1 MCQVSCPVKSAQLNG
16 KANLRIT
23 PKTDSITA
31 WLRPLGVWFKGPVH
45 PKLNERISLTQQT
58 KRFYFSLNVP
68 EIIFQKVFTS
78 TRRKARRY
86 KRENLDVTKDASPA
100 AQTQHLLDDNAHGR
114 AFTAVHLQPHC
125 AVSDSGAAVAQEPT
139 SSAGAG
145 PIRSWLSLFIFVRGE
160 RIGRRCS
167 RVRTRKCDLIYFFP
181 LLLLHP
187 QCPHDSSAS
196 STTSTESSD
205 KWNYQPFDIQLS
217 SSGKIFFRR
226 WRRRRRGL
234 RIQDSRLCFQPF
246 GDGSFVLRAPDWS
259 NLKQR

>member
-16 KANLRIT
+16 KANLGIT
-23 PKTDSITA
+23 PKTDSIIG

-45 PKLNERISLTQQT
+45 PILNERISLTQRT

-68 EIIFQKVFTS
+68 EIIFQKVSRRQDGKHKDVKERVSTS
-78 TRRKARRY
+78 QKTRHPPRKHSICSMIT
-86 KRENLDVTKDASPA
+86 D
-100 AQTQHLLDDNAHGR
+100 
-114 AFTAVHLQPHC
+114 TAVLLPQCICSPSVLWATAEPLWRRNQRRQPEQDPSVHDYHYLFSSGGKESGVDVAVC
-125 AVSDSGAAVAQEPT
+125 AHASVT
-139 SSAGAG
+139 
-145 PIRSWLSLFIFVRGE
+145 L
-160 RIGRRCS
+160 
-167 RVRTRKCDLIYFFP
+167 YFFP

-217 SSGKIFFRR
+217 SSGKIIFRR